1 MIAGAVT
8 KFAQTSFQCIK
19 NFAEH
24 LFLRITDQAIEC
36 RKSSSHI
43 VNSKAISLIQPCRE
57 KIIIGDKIAKVL
69 LTIINKF
76 LVVLMYMFLKV
87 SFFISVLF

>member
-1 MIAGAVT
+1 VSNLNLQ
-8 KFAQTSFQCIK
+8 FA
-19 NFAEH
+19 
-24 LFLRITDQAIEC
+24 
-36 RKSSSHI
+36 
-43 VNSKAISLIQPCRE
+43 E
-57 KIIIGDKIAKVL
+57 KIIIGDKITKVL

>member
-1 MIAGAVT
+1 MS
-8 KFAQTSFQCIK
+8 TSEI
-19 NFAEH
+19 
-24 LFLRITDQAIEC
+24 IMAI
-36 RKSSSHI
+36 I
-43 VNSKAISLIQPCRE
+43 NAAA
-57 KIIIGDKIAKVL
+57 IIIGDNIAQVL